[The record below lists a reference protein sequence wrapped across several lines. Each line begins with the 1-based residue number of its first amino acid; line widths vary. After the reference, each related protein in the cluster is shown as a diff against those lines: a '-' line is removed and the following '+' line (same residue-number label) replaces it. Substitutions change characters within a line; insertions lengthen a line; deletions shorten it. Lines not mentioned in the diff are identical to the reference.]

1 VRAAAVDFPPA
12 AFSARF
18 TGLHIDFSL
27 LRAYVTAFQSGLFCR
42 RTQGLGFAIE
52 VNGLHKTFVSG
63 WVRRRRQEA
72 LRGVD
77 LAVPQGALW
86 GILGPNGAGKTTLLS
101 ILSNLV
107 TPDAGEVRVLGKDIR
122 SQAADIL
129 PRINLSSGHA
139 NFLWGLNVRENL
151 EYYAML
157 YGMPGRVR
165 RQKVAEL
172 IELLELQDFAATRFD
187 ELSSGTKQKLS
198 LAKALIN
205 DPELLFLD
213 EPTVALDPDV
223 AVRIRKFLQF
233 LHDEKQTTILMTTHN
248 MPEAEILC
256 QQIAFLRE
264 GTIRAFGK
272 PPELKQQL
280 KLGDTILIHFNGLK
294 LAVSFENLPGIYECE
309 LKNST
314 CRLMVDSHRQRLP
327 QILEVFARCR
337 AGVDDI
343 QIRESDLEDV
353 FITLAK

>member
-1 VRAAAVDFPPA
+1 MRL
-12 AFSARF
+12 R
-18 TGLHIDFSL
+18 IDFSIR
-27 LRAYVTAFQSGLFCR
+27 RAYVTLSLAGAFNR
-42 RTQGLGFAIE
+42 RKADLKFAIE
-52 VNGLHKTFVSG
+52 VSGLRKTFVSG
-63 WVRRRRQEA
+63 WIHRRRKEA

-86 GILGPNGAGKTTLLS
+86 GILGPNGAGKTTFLS

-122 SQAADIL
+122 RNAADIL
-129 PRINLSSGHA
+129 GRINLSSGHA
-139 NFLWGLNVRENL
+139 NFLWGLKVRENL

-157 YGMPGRVR
+157 YGIPARRR

-172 IELLELQDFAATRFD
+172 IELLELQDFAGSRFD

-213 EPTVALDPDV
+213 EPTVGLDPDV
-223 AVRIRKFLQF
+223 AVRIRKFLRF
-233 LHDEKQTTILMTTHN
+233 LHEEKHTTILMTTHN
-248 MPEAEILC
+248 MHEAETLC
-256 QQIAFLRE
+256 QQVAFLRD

-272 PPELKQQL
+272 PAELKQQL
-280 KLGDTILIHFNGLK
+280 KLGDTILIHFNRLEVP
-294 LAVSFENLPGIYECE
+294 LSFEKLPGIYECE

-314 CRLMVDSHRQRLP
+314 CRLMVDSHRRRLP
-327 QILEVFARCR
+327 QILDVFARSR

>member
-1 VRAAAVDFPPA
+1 MKR
-12 AFSARF
+12 
-18 TGLHIDFSL
+18 
-27 LRAYVTAFQSGLFCR
+27 
-42 RTQGLGFAIE
+42 AIE
-52 VNGLHKTFVSG
+52 VSGLRKTFVSG
-63 WVRRRRQEA
+63 WIRKRRKEA

-77 LAVPQGALW
+77 LVVPQGALW
-86 GILGPNGAGKTTLLS
+86 GILGPNGAGKTTFLS

-107 TPDAGEVRVLGKDIR
+107 TPDAGEVRVLGRDIR
-122 SQAADIL
+122 RHGADVL
-129 PRINLSSGHA
+129 RRINLSSGHA
-139 NFLWGLNVRENL
+139 NFLWGLKVRENL

-157 YGMPGRVR
+157 YGIPGRRR

-172 IELLELQDFAATRFD
+172 IELLELQDFAGSRFD

-213 EPTVALDPDV
+213 EPTVGLDPDV
-223 AVRIRKFLQF
+223 AVRIRGFLSF
-233 LHDEKQTTILMTTHN
+233 LHEEKHTTILMTTHN
-248 MPEAEILC
+248 MQEAEFLC
-256 QQIAFLRE
+256 QQVAFLRD

-280 KLGDTILIHFNGLK
+280 KLGDTILIHFNNLEIPVNFK
-294 LAVSFENLPGIYECE
+294 NLPGIYEFE

-314 CRLMVDSHRQRLP
+314 CRLMVDNHRQRLP
-327 QILEVFARCR
+327 QILDVFARSR

>member
-1 VRAAAVDFPPA
+1 VR
-12 AFSARF
+12 
-18 TGLHIDFSL
+18 LHIDFSIL
-27 LRAYVTAFQSGLFCR
+27 QAYVTISLTGAFYR
-42 RTQGLGFAIE
+42 RKADLKRAIE
-52 VNGLHKTFVSG
+52 VSGLRKTFVSG
-63 WVRRRRQEA
+63 WIRKRRKEA

-77 LAVPQGALW
+77 LVVPQGALW
-86 GILGPNGAGKTTLLS
+86 GILGPNGAGKTTFLS

-122 SQAADIL
+122 RHAADVL
-129 PRINLSSGHA
+129 GQINLSSGHA
-139 NFLWGLNVRENL
+139 NFLWGLKVRENL

-157 YGMPGRVR
+157 YGIPGRRR

-172 IELLELQDFAATRFD
+172 IELLELQDFAGSRFD

-213 EPTVALDPDV
+213 EPTVGLDPDV
-223 AVRIRKFLQF
+223 AVRIRRFLSF
-233 LHDEKQTTILMTTHN
+233 LHEEKRTTILMTTHN
-248 MPEAEILC
+248 MQEAEFLC
-256 QQIAFLRE
+256 QQVAFLRD

-272 PPELKQQL
+272 PSELKQQL
-280 KLGDTILIHFNGLK
+280 KLGDTILIHFNNLEIP
-294 LAVSFENLPGIYECE
+294 VNFENLPGIYEFE

-314 CRLMVDSHRQRLP
+314 CRLMVDNHRQRLP
-327 QILEVFARCR
+327 QILDVFAVSR

>member
-1 VRAAAVDFPPA
+1 MK
-12 AFSARF
+12 
-18 TGLHIDFSL
+18 L
-27 LRAYVTAFQSGLFCR
+27 
-42 RTQGLGFAIE
+42 AIE
-52 VNGLHKTFVSG
+52 VSGLRKTFVSG
-63 WVRRRRQEA
+63 WIHRRRKEA

-77 LAVPQGALW
+77 LVVPQGALW

-107 TPDAGEVRVLGKDIR
+107 TPDAGEVRVLGKDFR
-122 SQAADIL
+122 GHAADIL
-129 PRINLSSGHA
+129 GRINLSSGHA
-139 NFLWGLNVRENL
+139 NFIWGLKVRENL

-157 YGMPGRVR
+157 YGIPGPRR

-172 IELLELQDFAATRFD
+172 IKLLELQDFAGARFD

-213 EPTVALDPDV
+213 EPTVGLDPDV
-223 AVRIRKFLQF
+223 AVRIRKFLKF
-233 LHDEKQTTILMTTHN
+233 LHEEKHTTILMTTHN
-248 MPEAEILC
+248 MQEAEILC
-256 QQIAFLRE
+256 QQVAFLRE

-280 KLGDTILIHFNGLK
+280 KLGDTIRIHFNKPQLP
-294 LAVSFENLPGIYECE
+294 VRFENFPGIYEFE
-309 LKNST
+309 LKDST
-314 CRLMVDSHRQRLP
+314 CRLMVDNHRQRLP
-327 QILEVFARCR
+327 QILDVFARSR

>member
-1 VRAAAVDFPPA
+1 MKR
-12 AFSARF
+12 
-18 TGLHIDFSL
+18 
-27 LRAYVTAFQSGLFCR
+27 
-42 RTQGLGFAIE
+42 AIE
-52 VNGLHKTFVSG
+52 VSGLRKTFVSG
-63 WVRRRRQEA
+63 WIRKRRKEA

-77 LAVPQGALW
+77 LVVPQGALW
-86 GILGPNGAGKTTLLS
+86 GILGPNGAGKTTFLS

-107 TPDAGEVRVLGKDIR
+107 TPDAGEVRVLGRDIR
-122 SQAADIL
+122 RHAADVL
-129 PRINLSSGHA
+129 GRINLSSGHA
-139 NFLWGLNVRENL
+139 NFLWGLKVRENL

-157 YGMPGRVR
+157 YGIPGRRR

-172 IELLELQDFAATRFD
+172 IELLELQDFAGSRFD

-213 EPTVALDPDV
+213 EPTVGLDPDV
-223 AVRIRKFLQF
+223 AVRIRGFLSF
-233 LHDEKQTTILMTTHN
+233 LHEEKHTTILMTTHN
-248 MPEAEILC
+248 MQEAEFLC
-256 QQIAFLRE
+256 QQVAFLRD

-280 KLGDTILIHFNGLK
+280 KLGDTILIHFNNLEIP
-294 LAVSFENLPGIYECE
+294 VNFENLPGIYEFE

-314 CRLMVDSHRQRLP
+314 CRLMVDNHRQRLP
-327 QILEVFARCR
+327 QILDVFARSR